1 VSVGVEVDVRK
12 ATKYPPEA
20 FISAMPVDLDAG
32 ENRVAEYAGF
42 APYIIVLQ
50 GFSFNRVDGLSFRLS
65 VDEYA
70 DIVKLDNLASTRGLD
85 FEESI
90 KIPATRYA
98 TLKFT
103 APGSITAYQFRH
115 RVVVLKPT
123 VALKV
128 MLGARLTLSEEEL
141 ARRFEINR
149 LLSLK
154 TPEPLN
160 LSAGVEELYTAA
172 AKLTAS
178 GTVFKLSVPRGK
190 KAVLLAVSASRP
202 GSPGSAYLRVIRDDV
217 EVMTLDLYCLPS
229 LSYDAL
235 VRVVAL
241 DNLTAELDVKTP
253 GDYYARLVYG
263 LGRLTITEKVMW
275 GLELTSDERAV
286 AEREDLFSRVEA
298 GVS

>member
-1 VSVGVEVDVRK
+1 MGVEVDVRK

-20 FISAMPVDLDAG
+20 FISAVPVDLVAG

-42 APYIIVLQ
+42 APYIIVIQ
-50 GFSFNRVDGLSFRLS
+50 GLSFSRVDGLVFRLS

-70 DIVKLDNLASTRGLD
+70 DIVELDNLASTRGLD

-103 APGSITAYQFRH
+103 APDSITAYQFRH

-128 MLGARLTLSEEEL
+128 MLGARLTPSEEEL
-141 ARRFEINR
+141 ARRFEIAR
-149 LLSLK
+149 LLSLR

-178 GTVFKLSVPRGK
+178 GMVFKLSVPRGK

-202 GSPGSAYLRVIRDDV
+202 GSPGSAYLRIIRDDV

-229 LSYDAL
+229 LSYDAP

-241 DNLTAELDVKTP
+241 DNLTAELDVRAT

-275 GLELTSDERAV
+275 GLELTSEERAV